1 MVFDADDCLKRY
13 RELARAHPEK
23 FVNPDGEI
31 HEILHHPDLIAKAQE
46 DVRSSRARCGFAV
59 SDTRV
64 GVIADD
70 PYMTLLRDAVRFPDG
85 SLGLYHRVLVPQ
97 GAAVLPLMGDKVVL
111 IRQFRHATRRWHYE
125 MPRGIATSEHDVESD
140 ARRELE
146 EEIGAVPRTLVP
158 LGILHTST
166 GMTAEV
172 MHLFLARI
180 DGYGE
185 PDRAEGIAS
194 IECLGLDEFEA
205 MIAAGD
211 ITDGATI
218 VGFARAK
225 LRGLL

>member
-1 MVFDADDCLKRY
+1 MDFDPDDCLRRY
-13 RELARAHPEK
+13 REFARAHPEK
-23 FVNPDGEI
+23 FANPDGEI
-31 HEILHHPDLIAKAQE
+31 HEILHDPELIAKAQE
-46 DVRSSRARCGFAV
+46 EVRSGRARCGLAG

-70 PYMTLLRDAVRFPDG
+70 PYITLLRDAVRFPDG
-85 SLGLYHRVLVPQ
+85 KLGLYNRVLVPQ
-97 GAAVLPLMGDKVVL
+97 GAAVLPLMGETVVL

-125 MPRGIATSEHDVESD
+125 APRGIATLEHGVEND

-166 GMTAEV
+166 GMTAETL
-172 MHLFLARI
+172 HLFLARI

-194 IECLGLDEFEA
+194 IECLAMDQFEA
-205 MIAAGD
+205 MIAGGD

-218 VGFARAK
+218 VSFVRAK